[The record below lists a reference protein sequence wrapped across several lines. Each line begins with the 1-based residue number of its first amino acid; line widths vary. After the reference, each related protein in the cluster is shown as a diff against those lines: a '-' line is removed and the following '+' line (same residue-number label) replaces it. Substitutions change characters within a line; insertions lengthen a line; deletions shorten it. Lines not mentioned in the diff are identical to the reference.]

1 MLESVAEKFKRLS
14 CSFLEKIDV
23 SSNNAW
29 INDLFLQSTPDR
41 KKLML
46 WCLKTVDPSFELMRV
61 DEFLSA
67 TGICKS
73 ADESKSFVTG
83 EMPKQKQIIVW
94 EAFAR
99 LIDEENLEFEE
110 INEMQSNNCN
120 FIDAL
125 AENVNFE
132 QQAKDPLEI
141 TPYHLEREL
150 KSRKIVDAP
159 QIKVFKNVLGL
170 AETEKSNLLQFD
182 ASEDDS
188 EPDDHEVLLELETK
202 SDEIFG
208 KKEGFDLKFRTEL
221 EPWLTGRSVSSIGS
235 KDRPEVK
242 IMAEGLEKIGE
253 HFSNNLTITNS
264 AHQVTKASEEIL
276 NVLAYST
283 LVDNSV
289 LDIENLNLLSDL
301 NLTRAPAAS

>member
-1 MLESVAEKFKRLS
+1 MLESVAEKFKRLG
-14 CSFLEKIDV
+14 CSFLEKVDV

-29 INDLFLQSTPDR
+29 INDLFLQPTQDR
-41 KKLML
+41 KKLLL

-73 ADESKSFVTG
+73 ADESKSFVVG
-83 EMPKQKQIIVW
+83 EMSRQRQVLVW
-94 EAFAR
+94 DAFAR

-110 INEMQSNNCN
+110 ITEMQSNNCN
-120 FIDAL
+120 FIDVL
-125 AENVNFE
+125 AEKVNF
-132 QQAKDPLEI
+132 QKQAKSPLEI

-150 KSRKIVDAP
+150 KSRKMVDAP
-159 QIKVFKNVLGL
+159 PIKVFKNVLSL

-182 ASEDDS
+182 ASEHDV
-188 EPDDHEVLLELETK
+188 ERDDHEVLLKLESK
-202 SDEIFG
+202 SDEIFD

-221 EPWLTGRSVSSIGS
+221 EPWLTGRSVTSIGS

-242 IMAEGLEKIGE
+242 IMEEALEKIGN

-289 LDIENLNLLSDL
+289 LDIENINLLSDL

>member
-1 MLESVAEKFKRLS
+1 MIESIAEKFKRLG
-14 CSFLEKIDV
+14 CCFLEKVEV

-29 INDLFLQSTPDR
+29 INDLFLQPTQDR
-41 KKLML
+41 KRLLL
-46 WCLKTVDPSFELMRV
+46 WCLKTVDPSFELMRL

-67 TGICKS
+67 SGICNS
-73 ADESKSFVTG
+73 PNESKSFVSG
-83 EMPKQKQIIVW
+83 EMSRNRQITVW

-99 LIDEENLEFEE
+99 LIDEEKLEFED
-110 INEMQSNNCN
+110 ITEMHAKNCT

-132 QQAKDPLEI
+132 QQTKAPLEI

-150 KSRKIVDAP
+150 KSRKMADAP

-170 AETEKSNLLQFD
+170 AQAEKSHLLQFD
-182 ASEDDS
+182 QNENAEES
-188 EPDDHEVLLELETK
+188 DDHDVLSNLETK
-202 SDEIFG
+202 SDEIFE
-208 KKEGFDLKFRTEL
+208 KKKGFDTKFRTEL
-221 EPWLTGRSVSSIGS
+221 EPWLTGRSVTSLGT
-235 KDRPEVK
+235 KDRPEVGT
-242 IMAEGLEKIGE
+242 MAESLQKMSD

-264 AHQVTKASEEIL
+264 AHQVTKASEEIH

-289 LDIENLNLLSDL
+289 LDIEHLNLLSDL

>member
-1 MLESVAEKFKRLS
+1 MIESIAEKFKRLG
-14 CSFLEKIDV
+14 CSFLEKVEV
-23 SSNNAW
+23 STDNAW
-29 INDLFLQSTPDR
+29 INDLFLQPTQDR
-41 KKLML
+41 KRLML
-46 WCLKTVDPSFELMRV
+46 WCLKTVDPSFELMRL

-67 TGICKS
+67 SGICKS
-73 ADESKSFVTG
+73 PNEAKSFVSG
-83 EMPKQKQIIVW
+83 EMSRTRQISVW

-99 LIDEENLEFEE
+99 LIDEEKLEFEE
-110 INEMQSNNCN
+110 VTEMHAKNCT

-132 QQAKDPLEI
+132 QQAKAPLEI

-150 KSRKIVDAP
+150 KSRKVAEAP
-159 QIKVFKNVLGL
+159 QIKVFKKLLGL
-170 AETEKSNLLQFD
+170 AQVEKSNLLQFD
-182 ASEDDS
+182 VNKNEEES
-188 EPDDHEVLLELETK
+188 DDHDVLEKLKAK
-202 SDEIFG
+202 SDEIFE

-221 EPWLTGRSVSSIGS
+221 EPWLTGRSVSSLGT
-235 KDRPEVK
+235 KDRPEVEQ
-242 IMAEGLEKIGE
+242 MAECLEKIGE